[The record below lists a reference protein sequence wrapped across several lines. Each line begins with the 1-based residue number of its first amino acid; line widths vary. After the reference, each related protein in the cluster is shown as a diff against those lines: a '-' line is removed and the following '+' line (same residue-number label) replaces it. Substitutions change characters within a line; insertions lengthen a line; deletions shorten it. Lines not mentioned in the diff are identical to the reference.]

1 MCTLFGRDKSVISKH
16 IKNIFEEGELDASQV
31 VAKNATTA
39 RDGKTYN
46 VIYYN
51 LDVIISVGYRVK
63 SQRGVAFRRWAN
75 SILKQYLLK
84 GYVINEDRLTLYE
97 SNINELKSSV
107 EQINKRL
114 IDVENKIGN
123 NDIKELIFFSGKF
136 FDARCFLKE
145 LFSKAHKSIVL
156 IDDYADIK
164 ALDYL
169 KSKNDNVTVDLFISS
184 KSKLSQDDV
193 DSFNKQYGG
202 LSINYIESWH
212 DRFIIIDGA
221 LLYHLGTSLN
231 YAGGKSFAIDIFED
245 KRILTAVIEML
256 GK

>member
-97 SNINELKSSV
+97 SNINELKWSV

-114 IDVENKIGN
+114 TKVENKIGN
-123 NDIKELIFFSGKF
+123 NDIKESILFSGEY
-136 FDARCFLKE
+136 FDARSFLKQ
-145 LFSKAHKSIVL
+145 LFSKAHKTIVL
-156 IDDYADIK
+156 IDAYADLK

-169 KSKNDNVTVDLFISS
+169 KSKNDNVIINLFISS
-184 KSKLSQDDV
+184 KSKLSKDDV
-193 DSFNKQYGG
+193 DSFNKEYGG
-202 LSINYIESWH
+202 LLLNYTEMFH
-212 DRFIIIDGA
+212 DRFIIIDDMI
-221 LLYHLGTSLN
+221 LYHLGTSLN
-231 YAGGKSFAIDIFED
+231 YAGNKTFAITMIED
-245 KRILTAVIEML
+245 ESILKAINE
-256 GK
+256 KINK